1 METYNRD
8 RHTRGIESYESQIE
22 TSTGRDFSIGL
33 GLGLL
38 VGVIGGLF
46 LAPKSGDAL
55 RDDIKKIQ
63 DSIVKEEQN
72 GEPTLSEQL
81 DQKVSDVKQ
90 KVKDQKAIMAQKS
103 RVKKMDETALKAQR
117 EAIREEV
124 EDDNMKRAN
133 VVDMSKYAEKSS
145 TEVKETEK

>member
-8 RHTRGIESYESQIE
+8 RHARGIESYEAQIE

-63 DSIVKEEQN
+63 DSIVKEEQD

-81 DQKVSDVKQ
+81 DQTVSDVKQ

-103 RVKKMDETALKAQR
+103 RVKKLDETALKAQR

-124 EDDNMKRAN
+124 EDDNIKSAN

>member
-63 DSIVKEEQN
+63 DSIVKEEQD

>member
-63 DSIVKEEQN
+63 DSIVKEEQ
-72 GEPTLSEQL
+72 GDGPTLSEQL
-81 DQKVSDVKQ
+81 DQKVNDVKQ
-90 KVKDQKAIMAQKS
+90 KVKDQRAVMSQKS

-117 EAIREEV
+117 DAIRDEV
-124 EDDNMKRAN
+124 KDDNIKRAN
-133 VVDMSKYAEKSS
+133 VVDMSKYAESSS
-145 TEVKETEK
+145 TEGKDAEK